1 MHNSNLEIVKGEKDE
16 EKLAKRILYWDK
28 LVLPFFFG
36 DFEASEDVQFRKK
49 NFHLVAAR
57 L

>member
-36 DFEASEDVQFRKK
+36 DFEASEGRCTVS
-49 NFHLVAAR
+49 
-57 L
+57 